1 MNPIK
6 LFYHVGQYWLMLRQV
21 FRRPEK
27 RNVFWSRFFDEV
39 NSIGVGSLGIVAIIS
54 IFMGAVITIQSAF
67 GFSSPWIP
75 LYAVGYAARDSIIL
89 EFSPT
94 IVSLILAGKVGS
106 SIAYE
111 IGNMRVTEQ
120 IDAIDVMG
128 INSASFLILPKIL
141 ASVFIFPFLICISMF
156 LGILGGFVLGVAAGV
171 VTPTQ
176 YVYGIQY
183 DFRPYYVTYA
193 VIKTLFF
200 GFIIPSI
207 SAYQGYYTKGG
218 SLEVGQSSTRAVV
231 YSIIVLLLFNFIL
244 TQLLLA

>member
-1 MNPIK
+1 
-6 LFYHVGQYWLMLRQV
+6 MLRQV

-106 SIAYE
+106 SIASE